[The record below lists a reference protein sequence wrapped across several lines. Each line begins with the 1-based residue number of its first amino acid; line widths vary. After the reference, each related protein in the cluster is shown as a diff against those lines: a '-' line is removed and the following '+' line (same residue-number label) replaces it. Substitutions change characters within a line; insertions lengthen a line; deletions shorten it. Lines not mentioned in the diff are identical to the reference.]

1 MSKTVKK
8 KKGPLLLIML
18 LVLSLL
24 IAGCGGNGENT
35 APGKEAYKLGAVV
48 DISGNSSSLGV
59 PERDTLL
66 MLVEQLNAKGGID
79 GHPVELTIL
88 DNKSDETE
96 AVLAV
101 KKLIEKEVLVVLGAA
116 LAGPPWPWWTVSRK
130 RRCP

>member
-8 KKGPLLLIML
+8 KKWPLLLIML

-66 MLVEQLNAKGGID
+66 MLVEQLNAQGGID

-101 KKLIEKEVLVVLGAA
+101 KKLIEEEVLVVLGGSAS
-116 LAGPPWPWWTVSRK
+116 GPPWPWWTVSRK